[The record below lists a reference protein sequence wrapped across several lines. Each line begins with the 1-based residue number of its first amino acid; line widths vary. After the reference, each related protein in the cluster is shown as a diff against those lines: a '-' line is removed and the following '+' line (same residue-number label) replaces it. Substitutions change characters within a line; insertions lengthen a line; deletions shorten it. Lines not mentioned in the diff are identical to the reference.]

1 MNPQGGHFDTAD
13 ACDIFM
19 QQGVST
25 PPNAIVTVSPLD
37 GPSSLHI
44 LENWAGSEEPTAE
57 DFDTYATV
65 VPIEADH
72 TLLMSAHMPHAG
84 GKNAGRR
91 AHAIIAGPKYVK
103 SKDEQATHWLYPSH
117 E

>member
-1 MNPQGGHFDTAD
+1 MNQQGGHFDTAD

-19 QQGVST
+19 QQGVSA

-44 LENWAGSEEPTAE
+44 LEKWAGSEKPTTK

-84 GKNAGRR
+84 GKIAGGR
-91 AHAIIAGPKYVK
+91 AHAIIAGPKCVK
-103 SKDEQATHWLYPSH
+103 SKQQATHWLYPSR

>member
-1 MNPQGGHFDTAD
+1 
-13 ACDIFM
+13 M
-19 QQGVST
+19 QQGVSA

-44 LENWAGSEEPTAE
+44 LENWIGSEVPTAK

-72 TLLMSAHMPHAG
+72 TLLMSAHVGHAG
-84 GKNAGRR
+84 GR
-91 AHAIIAGPKYVK
+91 IAGQSM
-103 SKDEQATHWLYPSH
+103 SKARSKRTTGYTHPMNENVLPLLRA
-117 E
+117 EGGQLTRNERG